1 MLKRWWRAETGF
13 FLGIW
18 LFLMIGGRSQLFR
31 DPGTFWHTVVGRRI
45 LSSRQFMETDSFSFT
60 YAGRPWIPHQWLGEY
75 LMAVLDEFAGL
86 DALLLATA
94 TVLAG
99 LYAWLA
105 HRLMRN
111 GLHWMPT
118 AFLVMLT
125 VAASAN
131 HLHVRPHIGT
141 IVGLGLTFGFLCD
154 FESGRIG
161 LGRLGWLIP
170 LFLVWSNVHGG
181 ALGGLATMGLAVAG
195 WCGYRLFGVE
205 SPIVRGRQVV
215 LLALLIAACGLTA
228 LVNPYGA
235 RLPRVWLEIM
245 ESPLL
250 PRIIQ
255 EHTPLDPRSPDGWM
269 VITLG
274 LIYLSAVASLRSR
287 WPRVT
292 WLLPMAWLYETITR
306 VRHAPLF
313 GIAAGLALAEML
325 PYTRWADWLARPG
338 RDWFQRSADGRL
350 PERGLGWRPAVLP
363 LTVVLAAVVFQAAG
377 IHAPILGR
385 GWVQLDPRHWP
396 VELLPE
402 LRRAERE
409 HPEGARIFND
419 YLFGGFL
426 IYYTP
431 GLKVFIDDRCEL
443 YGDEWLLRFSEAMQ
457 RDPGRID
464 EWLGLYDFHY
474 ALVASGSPFDRH
486 LEKTPGWVPVK
497 RTDTASLYERF
508 GVEAARSMAPPV
520 D

>member
-1 MLKRWWRAETGF
+1 
-13 FLGIW
+13 
-18 LFLMIGGRSQLFR
+18 LFR
-31 DPGTFWHTVVGRRI
+31 DPGTFWHTVVGHRM
-45 LSSRQFMETDSFSFT
+45 LSSRQLIETDTFSFT
-60 YAGRPWIPHQWLGEY
+60 YAGRPWIPHQWLGEC
-75 LMAVLDEFAGL
+75 LMAVLDGFGSL

-94 TVLAG
+94 TILAS
-99 LYAWLA
+99 LYTWLA
-105 HRLMRN
+105 HRLMRG

-141 IVGLGLTFGFLCD
+141 IVGFGLTYGFLCD

-161 LGRLGWLIP
+161 LGRLGWLVA

-181 ALGGLATMGLAVAG
+181 VLGGLATMGLAVAG
-195 WCGYRLFGVE
+195 WCAYRLVGLE
-205 SPIVRGRQVV
+205 SPIVRFRQVV
-215 LLALLIAACGLTA
+215 ILALLIAACGLTA
-228 LVNPYGA
+228 LVNPYGL

-245 ESPLL
+245 GSPLL

-255 EHTPLDPRSPDGWM
+255 EHAPLDPMSPDGWM
-269 VITLG
+269 ILVLG
-274 LIYLSAVASLRSR
+274 LIYVAAVASVRSR

-292 WLLPMAWLYETITR
+292 WLLPIFWLYETLTR

-313 GIAAGLALAEML
+313 SIAAGLALAEIL
-325 PYTRWADWLARPG
+325 PYTRWAGWLARPG
-338 RDWFQRSADGRL
+338 RDWFRLPSDDRL
-350 PERGLGWRPAVLP
+350 PERRVGWRLAVLP
-363 LTVVLAAVVFQAAG
+363 LAVVLAAVILQGSGVR
-377 IHAPILGR
+377 APLLGR
-385 GWVQLDPRHWP
+385 GWVRLDPRHWP

-409 HPEGARIFND
+409 HPQGARILND

-464 EWLGLYDFHY
+464 EWLGSYDFQY
-474 ALVASGSPFDRH
+474 ALIASGSPFDRH
-486 LEKTPGWVPVK
+486 LAKAPGWVPVK
-497 RTDTASLYERF
+497 RTDTASLYKRV
-508 GVEAARSMAPPV
+508 GVENTREMAQPV